1 MTQIIDT
8 DQCKKDR
15 LNRYFEKARQDLT
28 DVEEKRKDIIRN
40 LAVNIER
47 EALVPTEW
55 ICEEIMNALQGCGV
69 SCQILE
75 SA

>member
-1 MTQIIDT
+1 MSQVSNAN
-8 DQCKKDR
+8 QSNKER
-15 LNRYFEKARQDLT
+15 LNKYFEKARQDLT

-55 ICEEIMNALQGCGV
+55 ICEDTRLRC
-69 SCQILE
+69 
-75 SA
+75 